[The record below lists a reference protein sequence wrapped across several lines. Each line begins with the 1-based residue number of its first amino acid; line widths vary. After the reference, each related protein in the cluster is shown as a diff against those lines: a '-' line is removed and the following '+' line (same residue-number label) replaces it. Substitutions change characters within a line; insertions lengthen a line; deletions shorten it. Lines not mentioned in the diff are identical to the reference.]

1 MAGARTYLFD
11 LDGTLTDAREGLHA
25 SFRAALVALGIA
37 DRSAAELDLFLGTP
51 LPEMFRNLKPRISKA
66 DIVRGMNAFRDVYET
81 AGIRKNRLY
90 PGVRSMLAA
99 IANRGFTSWVVT
111 SKPEPYAVQ
120 VVKQLGLARFVTG
133 VVGAGLSETDTKALL
148 VARALEAARVSGRD
162 ALMLGDRFYDV
173 VGARA
178 NKVLPV
184 GALWGY
190 GTRGELRDAGCKLFV
205 NTPTQFRAKFVER
218 ETWRSLLTRR
228 STTDG

>member
-51 LPEMFRNLKPRISKA
+51 LREMFRNLKPRISKA